1 MITLMPELFWFNF
14 SLRLFNS
21 LNDLKL
27 PLSAEL
33 AALEEDHADPN
44 QSNEQTVGERV
55 EWLQGAELSSLW
67 FPASIFFLLPVKT
80 FGCGCDLLAAF
91 YQTDGFL

>member
-1 MITLMPELFWFNF
+1 MPELLWFNF

-21 LNDLKL
+21 VKDLKL
-27 PLSAEL
+27 ALSADL

-55 EWLQGAELSSLW
+55 EWLQGAS
-67 FPASIFFLLPVKT
+67 
-80 FGCGCDLLAAF
+80 
-91 YQTDGFL
+91 